1 MRIWRVAFLGVLV
14 ATALIAA
21 TGTHGAISSVSGQV
35 QLIAPPPSVQLGA
48 LQSDTTM
55 FAFDE
60 RQNVTLSAPLPV
72 DISQPGQYGP
82 NSGPDPLTPGT
93 IPAGT
98 TVSSQFV
105 HADPVGHASPPN
117 VLNATI
123 VTSTNILGI
132 EVCGPAKPDV
142 CQHQHGLDDSDAV
155 LGAPGTS
162 YPTGVFGRGM
172 NFATQP
178 DILVW
183 MVDNRTVVIQT
194 STDLHADQVRII
206 TAGDGPSTG
215 EITPTNVD
223 CQTFVN
229 GTPALGQINY
239 STDSSGKIGQGI
251 NPGVFF
257 YWTKITTSAANQT
270 VTVSQSNTSTNN
282 AALFGVHQGWDRLY
296 KGDCSS
302 WTAGT
307 VIGSNGSG
315 ASFTVPTP
323 GNYVI
328 GVKYST
334 KTIAGTT
341 APVPANITYTFTTS
355 LGALTA
361 ASVPLVKQ

>member
-1 MRIWRVAFLGVLV
+1 MRVWRVAFLGVFVVAALV
-14 ATALIAA
+14 VVA
-21 TGTHGAISSVSGQV
+21 GTLGAISSVSGDVV
-35 QLIAPPPSVQLGA
+35 QIAPPPSVQLGV
-48 LQSDTTM
+48 LQSDDHM

-60 RQNVTLSAPLPV
+60 QQNVTLSAPLPV

-82 NSGPDPLTPGT
+82 NCGCDPLTPGT

-98 TVSSQFV
+98 AVSSQFV
-105 HADPVGHASPPN
+105 HADPVGKPNPPV
-117 VLNATI
+117 VLTATV
-123 VTSTNILGI
+123 VTTTPIIGI
-132 EVCGPAKPDV
+132 EVCGPAKPSV
-142 CQHQHGLDDSDAV
+142 CGNNDGLDASDAV
-155 LGAPGTS
+155 LGNPTTS

-172 NFATQP
+172 NFNTQP
-178 DILVW
+178 DTLVW

-194 STDLHADQVRII
+194 STDRHADQVRII
-206 TAGDGPSTG
+206 TDAGPSTG
-215 EITPTNVD
+215 EITPTSVD

-239 STDSSGKIGQGI
+239 SVDSAGKIGTGI

-257 YWTKITTSAANQT
+257 YWTKITTTTSNQV

-296 KGDCSS
+296 TGDCSS
-302 WTAGT
+302 WSAGT
-307 VIGSNGSG
+307 VIANGSG

-341 APVPANITYTFTTS
+341 APVPANITYNFTTT